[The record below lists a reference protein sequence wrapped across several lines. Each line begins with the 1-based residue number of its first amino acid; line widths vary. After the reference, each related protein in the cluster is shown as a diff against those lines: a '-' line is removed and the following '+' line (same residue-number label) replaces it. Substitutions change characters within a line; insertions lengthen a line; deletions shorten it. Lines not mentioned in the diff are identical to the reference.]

1 MKNFAKY
8 VKILSEIFH
17 LIDIMLFNSNSKSNL
32 FISIFQI
39 RGQDFL
45 VDLCTT
51 LDLLEPLV
59 QFMTAT
65 QSVNLPPWKVPV
77 WFPKVIA
84 HLKESSKRLDDIAKG
99 EKPDAF
105 YFPRLSENWV
115 DINTEENGEFKGVSL
130 LEGWLVTDAVTVE
143 NADGKK
149 EPIPKPIPGRKG
161 L

>member
-17 LIDIMLFNSNSKSNL
+17 LIDIMFFNSNSKSNL

-45 VDLCTT
+45 LDLCTT

-84 HLKESSKRLDDIAKG
+84 LKNRQKDLITLLKERSQMPST
-99 EKPDAF
+99 F
-105 YFPRLSENWV
+105 
-115 DINTEENGEFKGVSL
+115 
-130 LEGWLVTDAVTVE
+130 
-143 NADGKK
+143 
-149 EPIPKPIPGRKG
+149 
-161 L
+161 